1 VSRANGGRND
11 AVLSL
16 SIILLV
22 LLAGLIHAVWN
33 ALAKGIGSQSTS
45 FALMN
50 LGIAVVSW
58 LALPFIGLP
67 RAQAWPFVLASVAC
81 HIGYQLFLMGSYERA
96 NFSRAYPIARGV
108 APLLVSLGALVFAS
122 EHVGLKGLAGIVF
135 IVIGIVSLAYV
146 RNATRLD
153 RVGVY
158 WALATGV
165 AIAVYTVVDG
175 LGVRKSHDTLRY
187 AVVLFALQAT
197 IWLVAVVWRRGWR
210 WTDRPSTF
218 SIGIIAGLMSL
229 VAYTL
234 VLYAQTRAPLGVVS
248 ALRETGV
255 VWAAAIGVVIFK
267 EGKARAVMVPA
278 LAVVVG
284 IALLSLH

>member
-1 VSRANGGRND
+1 M
-11 AVLSL
+11 SL
-16 SIILLV
+16 TIVLLV

-33 ALAKGIGSQSTS
+33 ALAKGITSQTTS

-50 LGIAVVSW
+50 LGIAVTSW
-58 LALPFIGLP
+58 SALPFIGVP

-81 HIGYQLFLMGSYERA
+81 HIGYELFLMGSYQRA

-108 APLLVSLGALVFAS
+108 APLLVSLGGLVLAS
-122 EHVGLKGLAGIVF
+122 ERIGLKGLAGIIF
-135 IVIGIVSLAYV
+135 IVIGVISLSYV
-146 RNATRLD
+146 RNSTTLD

-175 LGVRKSHDTLRY
+175 LGVRRSHDPLRY
-187 AVVLFALQAT
+187 AVALFALQST
-197 IWLVAVVWRRGWR
+197 MWVVAVVVRRGWK
-210 WTDRPSTF
+210 WNDKPSTI
-218 SIGIIAGLMSL
+218 SIGITAGLMSL
-229 VAYTL
+229 VAYTI
-234 VLYAQTRAPLGVVS
+234 VLYAQTKAPLGIVS

-267 EGKARAVMVPA
+267 EGRARAIMAPA
-278 LAVVVG
+278 VAVVIG
-284 IALLSLH
+284 IALLSLR

>member
-1 VSRANGGRND
+1 VSLTI
-11 AVLSL
+11 V
-16 SIILLV
+16 LLV

-33 ALAKGIGSQSTS
+33 ALAKGITSQTTS

-50 LGIAVVSW
+50 LAIAVASW
-58 LALPFIGLP
+58 SALPFIGLP
-67 RAQAWPFVLASVAC
+67 RAQAWPFVSASVAC
-81 HIGYQLFLMGSYERA
+81 HIGYELFLMGSYQRA

-108 APLLVSLGALVFAS
+108 APLLVSLGGLVLAS
-122 EHVGLKGLAGIVF
+122 ERVGLKGLAGIVF
-135 IVIGIVSLAYV
+135 IVIGVISLSYV
-146 RNATRLD
+146 RNSTKLD

-175 LGVRKSHDTLRY
+175 LGVRRSHDTLRY
-187 AVVLFALQAT
+187 AVALFALQST
-197 IWLVAVVWRRGWR
+197 IWVVAVVVRRGWK
-210 WTDRPSTF
+210 WNAKPSTI
-218 SIGIIAGLMSL
+218 SIGIAAGLMSL
-229 VAYTL
+229 VAYTM

-267 EGKARAVMVPA
+267 EGKARAIMVPA
-278 LAVVVG
+278 LAVVIG
-284 IALLSLH
+284 IALLSLR

>member
-1 VSRANGGRND
+1 VSLTI
-11 AVLSL
+11 V
-16 SIILLV
+16 LLV

-33 ALAKGIGSQSTS
+33 ALAKGITSQTTS

-50 LGIAVVSW
+50 LGIAVTSW
-58 LALPFIGLP
+58 SALPFIGVP

-81 HIGYQLFLMGSYERA
+81 HIGYELFLMGSYQRA

-108 APLLVSLGALVFAS
+108 APLLVSLGGLVLAS
-122 EHVGLKGLAGIVF
+122 ERIGLKGLAGIIF
-135 IVIGIVSLAYV
+135 IVIGVISLSYV
-146 RNATRLD
+146 RNSTTLD

-175 LGVRKSHDTLRY
+175 LGVRRSHDPLRY
-187 AVVLFALQAT
+187 AVALFALQST
-197 IWLVAVVWRRGWR
+197 MWVVAVVVRRGWK
-210 WTDRPSTF
+210 WNDKPSTI
-218 SIGIIAGLMSL
+218 SIGITAGLMSL
-229 VAYTL
+229 VAYTI
-234 VLYAQTRAPLGVVS
+234 VLYAQTKAPLGIVS

-267 EGKARAVMVPA
+267 EGRARAIMAPA
-278 LAVVVG
+278 VAVVIG
-284 IALLSLH
+284 IALLSLR